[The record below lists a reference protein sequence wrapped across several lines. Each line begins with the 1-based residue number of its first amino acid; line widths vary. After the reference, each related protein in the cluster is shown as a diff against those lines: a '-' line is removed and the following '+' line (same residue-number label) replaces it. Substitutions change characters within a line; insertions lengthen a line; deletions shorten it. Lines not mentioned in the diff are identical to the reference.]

1 MRHIPLDQPL
11 ARGRT
16 ADVHAWEDGYILKLF
31 HNWFS
36 REDIEYEQ
44 RIARAVHA
52 SGVKTPAV
60 GDLVQ
65 VEGRNGLVYER
76 VKGISML
83 EMFQQKPWRVVE
95 FGRMLADLHAQMH
108 ACVFEA
114 DVPHQRKKLEYKL
127 RNADALPTPLKTALT
142 TRLLALPDGDRVCHG
157 DFHPANVLMNGGGA
171 TVIDWIDASR
181 GNPLADVARTSIIT
195 LGAVSSS
202 QISQPVL
209 KVFVRVFHAAY
220 LRHYFHLRPGGEE
233 EYRRWLPIV
242 AGARLNENIPEL
254 EKWLVEQA
262 GKVEK
267 S

>member
-1 MRHIPLDQPL
+1 MKEISLDQPL

-16 ADVHAWEDGYILKLF
+16 ADVHEWEDGYVLKLF
-31 HNWFS
+31 QDWFS

-65 VEGRNGLVYER
+65 VEGRSGLVYER
-76 VKGISML
+76 VEGASML
-83 EMFQQKPWRVVE
+83 EMFQQKPWRVIQ

-127 RNADALPTPLKTALT
+127 RHADALPTPLKTALT
-142 TRLLALPDGDRVCHG
+142 NRLLSLPDGDRVCHG
-157 DFHPANVLMNGGGA
+157 DFHPANVLMNGSDA

-181 GNPLADVARTSIIT
+181 GEPLADVARTSIIT
-195 LGAVSSS
+195 LGAVASL
-202 QISQPVL
+202 QIPNPIL
-209 KVFVRVFHAAY
+209 KIFVRVFHAAY
-220 LRHYFHLRPGGEE
+220 LRHYFRLRPGGED
-233 EYRRWLPIV
+233 EYRRWLPVV

-254 EKWLVEQA
+254 EKWLVGQA
-262 GKVEK
+262 GRV
-267 S
+267 